1 MLSSTTLLVSLYLG
15 AVSLAQQVGNYTAET
30 HPKLPW
36 QECTRSG
43 CTSKSNAAV
52 TLDSNWRW
60 THITG
65 NYTNCYTGNTWNTSI
80 CTDGATCASK
90 CAVEGASYQSTYG
103 ISTSGNALTL
113 KFVTRGE
120 NTNIG
125 SRVYLMESDTK
136 YQMFNVLNKEFTFD
150 VDVSQLPCGLN
161 GALYF
166 VQMDSDGGLAKYS
179 GNKAGAKYGTGY
191 CDSQCPRDIKYINGE
206 ANVQGWNPSP
216 NDTNAGSGSY
226 GTCCGEMD
234 IWEAN
239 SISTAYTPHP
249 CRTENDG
256 GQQRCTGQQCGTPI
270 RHDGL
275 CDPDGCDFNSYR
287 MGDRTYYGKG
297 LTVDTSKK
305 FTVVTQ
311 FITDNNSTTGT
322 LVEIRRLYVQDGKV
336 IPNSKVNFPGLLEP
350 FDSITEKYCDDSKR
364 AFEDATSFQKQGGL
378 AHMGRSLAKGHVLVL
393 SVWDDHTAN
402 MLWLDSSYPTDANPN
417 KPGIARG
424 TCATDSGKPTD
435 VETSS
440 PNAQVIFSNI
450 KFGDI
455 GSTYSGSLITLPQ
468 PPLPPGYTPP
478 SGGGTTSVPSST
490 VPTSVPTTPSTTNP
504 APAATQTKYGQ
515 CGGVGYSGPT
525 QCASGS
531 TCTAINQFYS
541 QCI

>member
-43 CTSKSNAAV
+43 CTTKSNAAV

-206 ANVQGWNPSP
+206 VSERL
-216 NDTNAGSGSY
+216 TSG
-226 GTCCGEMD
+226 
-234 IWEAN
+234 
-239 SISTAYTPHP
+239 H
-249 CRTENDG
+249 
-256 GQQRCTGQQCGTPI
+256 
-270 RHDGL
+270 
-275 CDPDGCDFNSYR
+275 
-287 MGDRTYYGKG
+287 
-297 LTVDTSKK
+297 
-305 FTVVTQ
+305 
-311 FITDNNSTTGT
+311 T
-322 LVEIRRLYVQDGKV
+322 L
-336 IPNSKVNFPGLLEP
+336 S
-350 FDSITEKYCDDSKR
+350 
-364 AFEDATSFQKQGGL
+364 
-378 AHMGRSLAKGHVLVL
+378 
-393 SVWDDHTAN
+393 
-402 MLWLDSSYPTDANPN
+402 
-417 KPGIARG
+417 
-424 TCATDSGKPTD
+424 
-435 VETSS
+435 
-440 PNAQVIFSNI
+440 
-450 KFGDI
+450 
-455 GSTYSGSLITLPQ
+455 
-468 PPLPPGYTPP
+468 
-478 SGGGTTSVPSST
+478 
-490 VPTSVPTTPSTTNP
+490 
-504 APAATQTKYGQ
+504 
-515 CGGVGYSGPT
+515 
-525 QCASGS
+525 
-531 TCTAINQFYS
+531 
-541 QCI
+541 